1 MIADVCEVTRGLRDG
16 GLIAECGD
24 CGATHQVTSRAVLD
38 AWADAHRRAAHPST
52 ERVRV
57 VRVLR

>member
-1 MIADVCEVTRGLRDG
+1 MADAVCEVTWGLRDG
-16 GLIAECGD
+16 RLIAECSG

-38 AWADAHRRAAHPST
+38 AWADAHWQAAHPSA

-57 VRVLR
+57 VRVMR

>member
-1 MIADVCEVTRGLRDG
+1 MDAAVCEVTWGLRDG

-24 CGATHQVTSRAVLD
+24 CGATHQVTSRAVRD